1 MHIVLEIIIFSFFD
15 KIYQGLGPNILKLI
29 KYFQQ
34 NALRYHKTSNQLYTT
49 FLLKFLCKNER
60 AEGKTFRTS
69 IEHLSCDSFL
79 MPDFVK
85 NKNDIAR
92 LST

>member
-1 MHIVLEIIIFSFFD
+1 M
-15 KIYQGLGPNILKLI
+15 KLI

-92 LST
+92 LSSNDKKLEKIHIFLKNWLYLRHD